1 MNRKFIEYGFQ
12 WGNISKKRK
21 GITGSGNVKKPHL
34 ISRKKS
40 YIEEDDN
47 SSEYEEN
54 EYEENDEYYDHFHFN
69 FKPEYNHNQNTTTY
83 EIVVKAI
90 RKGNGHALKQ
100 VFGARYFKQIFR
112 KKCHL
117 CMTSDDEIKK
127 YLIFVENASPCHY
140 GYRCGGYPQY
150 KELIIQSQ
158 STSVSK
164 LNFKQYQEI
173 KKMYCGECPLCITMD
188 TKIHQFMV
196 DEFAIKA
203 CRKYDCL
210 GYDQYIFSKEFPEI
224 LSLLFSISRINN
236 KKLIIDQN
244 PVIGEILYLTT
255 QMLDDT
261 FRELLSYIHLTPLAT
276 TV

>member
-1 MNRKFIEYGFQ
+1 MNRKFIKNGYQ
-12 WGNISKKRK
+12 WGNVSKKTK
-21 GITGSGNVKKPHL
+21 THSHKAHSIKKPNL
-34 ISRKKS
+34 NFRTEIQSDDDNFEDEM
-40 YIEEDDN
+40 IEEN
-47 SSEYEEN
+47 KYEEN
-54 EYEENDEYYDHFHFN
+54 EGYYDHFHFT
-69 FKPEYNHNQNTTTY
+69 NTYHTSKNVTTY
-83 EIVVKAI
+83 DIAVRAI
-90 RKGNGHALKQ
+90 RKGNNRELKQ
-100 VFGARYFKQIFR
+100 VFGSRYFKQIFR

-117 CMTSDDEIKK
+117 CMTSDKEIQK

-224 LSLLFSISRINN
+224 LSLLFSISRNN
-236 KKLIIDQN
+236 HKKLFIDKN

-261 FRELLSYIHLTPLAT
+261 FRELLSYIHLTPLQT